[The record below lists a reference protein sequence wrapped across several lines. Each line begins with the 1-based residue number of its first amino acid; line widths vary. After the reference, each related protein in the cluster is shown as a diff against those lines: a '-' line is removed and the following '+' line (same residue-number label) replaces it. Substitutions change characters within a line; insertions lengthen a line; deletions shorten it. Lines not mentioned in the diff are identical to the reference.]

1 MKILS
6 LIINNVRGIRELE
19 LVPAGNNLIVWGPNG
34 SGKSGVIDAIEFLFS
49 GRISRLVG
57 EGTRGIT
64 LLNHGR
70 HIDVDRNLVN
80 VEAEVEVDG
89 ISNTVT
95 VSRSMEHP
103 GEFNCPDSARPYL
116 AEAIRMASR
125 GQMCLTRRAIL
136 EFIVA
141 ESGTRADRLQT
152 LMNIGNLERLRRVL
166 GTANQQAIANYRV
179 AVGVRD
185 SHTDVLMRLL
195 PEDEIEEEED
205 ALLVFINR
213 QRTELGASH
222 LENLDGGSARSQVPP
237 PAGHERQSVFSTV
250 VFRAAT
256 ETLLALVNAE
266 QRARRLEARTALAA
280 HFASLEQDPGLAAA
294 RDSYVVLRGG
304 LSLIHEDTTV
314 CPLCDSVWGPGE
326 LLAHVRNKH
335 DQAVEG
341 RRVEGLISA
350 ATATLSEDTVKAK
363 ESLLAALAEIAK
375 AEETAFANSDRILLS
390 EWLARLIDDET
401 SLQDRARI
409 IELCSEATAGVD
421 TVSSPPDTLELLER
435 VKSASVVVGD
445 SIDPKLSAWDTLGRI
460 ENAQIEIVN
469 AGTVVQEKLRVQ
481 QRATYLLGSYLSN
494 RDSVLEALWSDIA
507 VRFSEL
513 YCYLHPEETDTF
525 AAAIDHEDAG
535 IIIGVDFFGRGSHP
549 PQALHSEGHQDSMG
563 LCLFLALQEQL
574 DPAGSAL
581 CVLDDVVMS
590 VDSGHRRLICG
601 MIREKYPDKQF
612 IITTHD
618 RNWMQQMKQRQVA
631 SPDNIV
637 RFTSWS
643 PEAGPVVHLETDH
656 WGQIYRQIEDENIES
671 AASTLREDLRISSRP
686 SVIRWLRQFGTRRQV
701 YGNSMI
707 GCRRPSHNSRK
718 LTRRRNAS
726 RSRIGIKNLSKHW
739 LRWSNGAKIW
749 WVTYSKINGRST
761 LMYIST
767 TGRN

>member
-250 VFRAAT
+250 VFRSAT
-256 ETLLALVNAE
+256 
-266 QRARRLEARTALAA
+266 
-280 HFASLEQDPGLAAA
+280 
-294 RDSYVVLRGG
+294 
-304 LSLIHEDTTV
+304 
-314 CPLCDSVWGPGE
+314 
-326 LLAHVRNKH
+326 
-335 DQAVEG
+335 
-341 RRVEGLISA
+341 
-350 ATATLSEDTVKAK
+350 
-363 ESLLAALAEIAK
+363 
-375 AEETAFANSDRILLS
+375 
-390 EWLARLIDDET
+390 
-401 SLQDRARI
+401 
-409 IELCSEATAGVD
+409 
-421 TVSSPPDTLELLER
+421 
-435 VKSASVVVGD
+435 
-445 SIDPKLSAWDTLGRI
+445 
-460 ENAQIEIVN
+460 
-469 AGTVVQEKLRVQ
+469 
-481 QRATYLLGSYLSN
+481 
-494 RDSVLEALWSDIA
+494 
-507 VRFSEL
+507 
-513 YCYLHPEETDTF
+513 
-525 AAAIDHEDAG
+525 
-535 IIIGVDFFGRGSHP
+535 
-549 PQALHSEGHQDSMG
+549 
-563 LCLFLALQEQL
+563 
-574 DPAGSAL
+574 
-581 CVLDDVVMS
+581 
-590 VDSGHRRLICG
+590 
-601 MIREKYPDKQF
+601 
-612 IITTHD
+612 
-618 RNWMQQMKQRQVA
+618 
-631 SPDNIV
+631 
-637 RFTSWS
+637 
-643 PEAGPVVHLETDH
+643 
-656 WGQIYRQIEDENIES
+656 
-671 AASTLREDLRISSRP
+671 
-686 SVIRWLRQFGTRRQV
+686 
-701 YGNSMI
+701 
-707 GCRRPSHNSRK
+707 
-718 LTRRRNAS
+718 
-726 RSRIGIKNLSKHW
+726 
-739 LRWSNGAKIW
+739 
-749 WVTYSKINGRST
+749 
-761 LMYIST
+761 
-767 TGRN
+767 